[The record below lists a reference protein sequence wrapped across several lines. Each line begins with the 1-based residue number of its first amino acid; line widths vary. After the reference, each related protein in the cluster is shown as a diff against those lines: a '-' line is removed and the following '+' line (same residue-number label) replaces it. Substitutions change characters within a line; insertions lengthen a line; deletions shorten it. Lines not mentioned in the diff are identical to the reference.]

1 MRRADRLAELV
12 EIVRDGRLHRAC
24 DLAAALEVSER
35 TIYRDMDTLAA
46 SGVPIEGE
54 RGVGYLMREP
64 VFLPPL
70 ALSIVELEALAL
82 GMAIVGEAADPE
94 LQTAAYSLLEK
105 VEGHAAVRRRSPRRW
120 GFGVYAFEQARAGF
134 AHMPLIRRAIREGL
148 VLHVTYRSLA
158 GKTTERDIRPLQTEY
173 WGRVWTCSA
182 WCETRQAFR
191 AFRID
196 RMEACEESGRSF
208 APEPGRTIEDYLRH
222 VAEQMTQ
229 EDGGHLNEQGD
240 DRGA

>member
-12 EIVRDGRLHRAC
+12 EIVRDGRLHTAR
-24 DLAAALEVSER
+24 DLASALEVSER

-70 ALSIVELEALAL
+70 ALSLIELEALAL
-82 GMAIVGEAADPE
+82 GMAIVREAADQE
-94 LQTAAYSLLEK
+94 LQMAAESLLGK
-105 VEGHAAVRRRSPRRW
+105 VEGHAAVRRRSPGKW
-120 GFGVYAFEQARAGF
+120 GFGVYAFEAARAGF
-134 AHMPLIRRAIREGL
+134 AHMPLIRRAIRDGL
-148 VLHVTYRSLA
+148 ILRITYCSI
-158 GKTTERDIRPLQTEY
+158 TNEETERDIRPLQTEY

-182 WCETRQAFR
+182 WCELRAGFR

-196 RMEACEESGRSF
+196 RMENCAETGRRF
-208 APEPGRTIEDYLRH
+208 TPEPGKTIEDYLAH
-222 VAEQMTQ
+222 VADQLHAGER
-229 EDGGHLNEQGD
+229 HP
-240 DRGA
+240 